1 MICNAKQV
9 AACMIMI
16 ADECCSLSCV
26 NYCCCCFVVY
36 FDEDGDDFLT
46 VILNFRE
53 YFICLHFSIE

>member
-36 FDEDGDDFLT
+36 FDVCGDWVETTF
-46 VILNFRE
+46 
-53 YFICLHFSIE
+53 